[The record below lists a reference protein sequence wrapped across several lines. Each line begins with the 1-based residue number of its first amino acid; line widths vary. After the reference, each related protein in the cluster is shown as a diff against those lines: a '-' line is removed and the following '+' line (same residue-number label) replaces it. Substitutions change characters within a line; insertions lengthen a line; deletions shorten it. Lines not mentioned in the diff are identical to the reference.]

1 LRSFLRIKCTGTR
14 CDAGYPACVSIPRVR
29 LPRRLSTQITVFVL
43 GLILMT
49 VGIGAVVAFLQAR
62 SELDEHA
69 GERALAVARVVATD
83 ADVVEAFSTPEPP
96 AIIDP
101 IAEDFREAAGAEF
114 IVVADDQ
121 GIRFS
126 HPNPQMIG
134 TSLLDDPGENPQAVL
149 SGKTFVGIQNGSLG
163 PSMRAK
169 TPIRDAGGK
178 VIGLVSVG
186 ISEQKI
192 SETLRAHLLIYLL
205 PAILGLGLGVTGAV
219 LLSRRVKRQ
228 TFGLEPGEIA
238 GLLEQREAMLHGV
251 REGAVT
257 VDTADRIT
265 MINDEAQRL
274 LRVDGD
280 TIGQRLS
287 DLLPDGRVQEV
298 LTGKTDGL
306 DEVIVLRDRVLVVN
320 RMPVEL
326 RGRAIGAVITL
337 RDRTELD
344 TLARELQDV
353 RGLADALRAQEH
365 EFGHRLHVIGGLV
378 ELGKYEQAMTYIN
391 TQSDLH
397 QELAS
402 SVVGSIG
409 DPVVSAL
416 LLGKAAV
423 ASERGVQ
430 LSLSCLTE
438 LPELPEKESQGLVTI
453 LGNLIDNAID
463 SASQGVGG
471 GRVQVAIDLED
482 GSLVIRVHD
491 SGSGVD
497 PAIVGEIFTDGFTTK
512 AARQPGY
519 RRGLG
524 LALVSQEVR
533 RRRGRIAVENADG
546 AVFTVTLPVP
556 VGASVVEVPVP

>member
-1 LRSFLRIKCTGTR
+1 M
-14 CDAGYPACVSIPRVR
+14 SIPRVR
-29 LPRRLSTQITVFVL
+29 LPRRLSTQITVLVL

-49 VGIGAVVAFLQAR
+49 VGLGAVVSFFQAR
-62 SELDEHA
+62 SELDQHA

-101 IAEDFREAAGAEF
+101 IAEHFREAAGAAF
-114 IVVADDQ
+114 IVVADAR
-121 GIRFS
+121 GIRYS

-134 TSLLDDPGENPQAVL
+134 TSLLDDPGENPEAVL
-149 SGKTFVGIQNGSLG
+149 SGQTFVGIQNGSLG

-169 TPIRDAGGK
+169 TPIRNADGK

-186 ISEQKI
+186 ISEQRI

-205 PAILGLGLGVTGAV
+205 PAILGLGLGVVGAV

-257 VDTADRIT
+257 VDTAGRIT

-274 LRVDGD
+274 LNVDRD
-280 TIGQRLS
+280 TVGRRLS
-287 DLLPDGRVQEV
+287 DLLPAGRVQEV
-298 LTGKTDGL
+298 LTGQTEGL
-306 DEVIVLRDRVLVVN
+306 DEIIVLRDRVLVVN

-365 EFGHRLHVIGGLV
+365 EFGNRLHVIGGLV
-378 ELGKYEQAMTYIN
+378 ELGKYEQAMTYIH

-402 SVVGSIG
+402 SVVGAIG

-416 LLGKAAV
+416 LLGKSAT

-430 LSLSCLTE
+430 LAVSCLSD
-438 LPELPEKESQGLVTI
+438 LPEFPEEDSRGLVTI
-453 LGNLIDNAID
+453 IGNLIDNAID
-463 SASQGVGG
+463 SASQGVAG
-471 GRVQVAIDLED
+471 GRVQVAIGVED
-482 GSLVIRVHD
+482 GSLVVRVRD
-491 SGSGVD
+491 SGCGVD
-497 PAIVGEIFTDGFTTK
+497 PAIADEIFTDGFTTK

-533 RRRGRIAVENADG
+533 RRRGSIAVENADG

-556 VGASVVEVPVP
+556 VGARGLAAPVP

>member
-1 LRSFLRIKCTGTR
+1 
-14 CDAGYPACVSIPRVR
+14 VSVPGVR
-29 LPRRLSTQITVFVL
+29 LPRRLSTQITVLVL

-49 VGIGAVVAFLQAR
+49 VGIGALVSFAQAR
-62 SELDEHA
+62 SEVDAQA
-69 GERALAVARVVATD
+69 GQRSLAVARVVATD
-83 ADVVEAFSTPEPP
+83 ADVIEAFSTPDPA

-101 IAEDFREAAGAEF
+101 IAEHFREATGAAF
-114 IVVADDQ
+114 IVVANDK
-121 GIRFS
+121 GIRYS
-126 HPNPQMIG
+126 HPNPQLIG

-169 TPIRDAGGK
+169 TPIFDADGK

-192 SETLRAHLLIYLL
+192 SETLRANLLLYLL
-205 PAILGLGLGVTGAV
+205 PAILGLGLGLIGAV

-257 VDTADRIT
+257 VDTAGRIT
-265 MINDEAQRL
+265 LVNDEAQRL
-274 LRVDGD
+274 LGVDREAVG
-280 TIGQRLS
+280 RPLS
-287 DLLPDGRVQEV
+287 SVLPAGRVQEV
-298 LTGKTDGL
+298 LSGETGGL

-365 EFGHRLHVIGGLV
+365 EFANRLHVIGGLV
-378 ELGKYEQAMTYIN
+378 ELGKYEEAVRYIN
-391 TQSDLH
+391 RQSDLY

-402 SVVGSIG
+402 VIVGSIG

-430 LSLSCLTE
+430 LTVSRGTD
-438 LPELPEKESQGLVTI
+438 LPELRDEESHALVTI
-453 LGNLIDNAID
+453 IGNLIDNAID
-463 SASQGVGG
+463 SASQGATG
-471 GRVQVAIDLED
+471 GRVEVAIGVEGD
-482 GSLVIRVHD
+482 SLVVRVHD
-491 SGSGVD
+491 SGQGVD
-497 PAIVGEIFTDGFTTK
+497 PSIADEIFTDGFTTK

-533 RRRGRIAVENADG
+533 RLRGDITVTNADG
-546 AVFTVTLPVP
+546 AVFTVSLPVP
-556 VGASVVEVPVP
+556 VPAPVLGVRVP

>member
-1 LRSFLRIKCTGTR
+1 VTR
-14 CDAGYPACVSIPRVR
+14 ATLLGVSIPGVR
-29 LPRRLSTQITVFVL
+29 LPRRLSTQITVLVL

-49 VGIGAVVAFLQAR
+49 VGIGALVSFLQAR
-62 SELDEHA
+62 SELDAHA

-83 ADVVEAFSTPEPP
+83 GDVIEAFSTPEPQS
-96 AIIDP
+96 IIDP
-101 IAEDFREAAGAEF
+101 IAEHFRAATGAEF
-114 IVVADDQ
+114 IVVANTR
-121 GIRFS
+121 GIRYS
-126 HPNPQMIG
+126 HPNPQLIG
-134 TSLLDDPGENPQAVL
+134 KSLLDDPGENPQAVF
-149 SGKTFVGIQNGSLG
+149 SGRTFVGIQNGSLG
-163 PSMRAK
+163 QSMRAK
-169 TPIRDAGGK
+169 TPIRDLHGK

-192 SETLRAHLLIYLL
+192 SETLRSHLVVYLL
-205 PAILGLGLGVTGAV
+205 PAILGLGLGLTGAV

-257 VDTADRIT
+257 VDTAGRIT

-274 LRVDGD
+274 LGVDPGAV
-280 TIGQRLS
+280 GRRLS
-287 DLLPDGRVQEV
+287 AVLPAGRVQEV
-298 LTGKTDGL
+298 LTGETQGL
-306 DEVIVLRDRVLVVN
+306 DEIIVLRDRVLVVN

-365 EFGHRLHVIGGLV
+365 EFANRLHVIGGLV
-378 ELGKYEQAMTYIN
+378 ELGKYEEAVRYIN
-391 TQSDLH
+391 RQSDLH
-397 QELAS
+397 QELAATI
-402 SVVGSIG
+402 VGSIG

-430 LSLSCLTE
+430 LSVSCGAA
-438 LPELPEKESQGLVTI
+438 LPELPSENSQGLVTI

-463 SASQGVGG
+463 AASHGVGG
-471 GRVQVAIDLED
+471 RVDVAIGAED
-482 GSLVIRVHD
+482 GCLAVQVHD
-491 SGSGVD
+491 SGGGVD
-497 PAIVGEIFTDGFTTK
+497 AAIAGEIFTDGFTTK
-512 AARQPGY
+512 AARHPGY
-519 RRGLG
+519 RRGIG

-533 RRRGRIAVENADG
+533 RQRGRIAVTNDAG
-546 AVFTVTLPVP
+546 AVFTVRLPMP
-556 VGASVVEVPVP
+556 ASVGELEASVP

>member
-1 LRSFLRIKCTGTR
+1 
-14 CDAGYPACVSIPRVR
+14 VSIPRVR
-29 LPRRLSTQITVFVL
+29 LPRRLSTQITVLVL

-49 VGIGAVVAFLQAR
+49 VGIGAVVSFLQAR

-101 IAEDFREAAGAEF
+101 IAEHFRRAAGAAF
-114 IVVADDQ
+114 IVVADDR

-287 DLLPDGRVQEV
+287 DLLPEGRVQEV
-298 LTGKTDGL
+298 LTGQTEGL

-378 ELGKYEQAMTYIN
+378 ELGKYEQAMSYIN

-416 LLGKAAV
+416 LLGKAAT

-430 LSLSCLTE
+430 LSVSCLTD

-463 SASQGVGG
+463 SASQGVAG
-471 GRVQVAIDLED
+471 GRVQVSFDLE
-482 GSLVIRVHD
+482 GGYLVIRVHD

-497 PAIVGEIFTDGFTTK
+497 PAIAGEIFTDGFTTK

-556 VGASVVEVPVP
+556 AVARPLEVPVP

>member
-1 LRSFLRIKCTGTR
+1 M
-14 CDAGYPACVSIPRVR
+14 
-29 LPRRLSTQITVFVL
+29 L

-49 VGIGAVVAFLQAR
+49 VGIGAVVSFLQAR

-101 IAEDFREAAGAEF
+101 IAEHFREAAGAAF
-114 IVVADDQ
+114 IVVADDR

-149 SGKTFVGIQNGSLG
+149 SGKTFVGVQNGSLG

-169 TPIRDAGGK
+169 TPIRNADGK

-205 PAILGLGLGVTGAV
+205 PAILGLGLGVVGAV

-274 LRVDGD
+274 LGVD
-280 TIGQRLS
+280 
-287 DLLPDGRVQEV
+287 
-298 LTGKTDGL
+298 
-306 DEVIVLRDRVLVVN
+306 RD
-320 RMPVEL
+320 
-326 RGRAIGAVITL
+326 
-337 RDRTELD
+337 DR
-344 TLARELQDV
+344 R
-353 RGLADALRAQEH
+353 
-365 EFGHRLHVIGGLV
+365 
-378 ELGKYEQAMTYIN
+378 
-391 TQSDLH
+391 
-397 QELAS
+397 
-402 SVVGSIG
+402 
-409 DPVVSAL
+409 P
-416 LLGKAAV
+416 AAV
-423 ASERGVQ
+423 RPSCPPAASRRC
-430 LSLSCLTE
+430 S
-438 LPELPEKESQGLVTI
+438 
-453 LGNLIDNAID
+453 
-463 SASQGVGG
+463 
-471 GRVQVAIDLED
+471 
-482 GSLVIRVHD
+482 
-491 SGSGVD
+491 
-497 PAIVGEIFTDGFTTK
+497 PA
-512 AARQPGY
+512 
-519 RRGLG
+519 
-524 LALVSQEVR
+524 R
-533 RRRGRIAVENADG
+533 RRAWTRSSSCATACSSSTACPSSCADG
-546 AVFTVTLPVP
+546 PSAPSSRSATAPSWTPSP
-556 VGASVVEVPVP
+556 ASCRTSAASPTRCARRSTSSATGCT

>member
-1 LRSFLRIKCTGTR
+1 VTR
-14 CDAGYPACVSIPRVR
+14 ATLLGVSIPGVR
-29 LPRRLSTQITVFVL
+29 LPRRLSTQITVLVL

-49 VGIGAVVAFLQAR
+49 VGIGALVSFLQAR
-62 SELDEHA
+62 SELDAHA

-83 ADVVEAFSTPEPP
+83 GDVIEAFSTPEPQS
-96 AIIDP
+96 IIDP
-101 IAEDFREAAGAEF
+101 IAEHFRAATGAEF
-114 IVVADDQ
+114 IVVANTR
-121 GIRFS
+121 GIRYS
-126 HPNPQMIG
+126 HPNPQLIG
-134 TSLLDDPGENPQAVL
+134 KSLLDDPGENPQAVF
-149 SGKTFVGIQNGSLG
+149 SGRTFVGIQNGSLG
-163 PSMRAK
+163 QSMRAK
-169 TPIRDAGGK
+169 TPIRDLHGK

-192 SETLRAHLLIYLL
+192 SETLRSHLVVYLL
-205 PAILGLGLGVTGAV
+205 PAILGLGLGLTGAV

-257 VDTADRIT
+257 VDTAGRIT

-274 LRVDGD
+274 LGVDPGAV
-280 TIGQRLS
+280 GRRLS
-287 DLLPDGRVQEV
+287 AALPAGRVQEV
-298 LTGKTDGL
+298 LTGETQGL
-306 DEVIVLRDRVLVVN
+306 DEIIVLRDRVLVVN

-365 EFGHRLHVIGGLV
+365 EFANRLHVIGGLV
-378 ELGKYEQAMTYIN
+378 ELGKYEEAVRYIN
-391 TQSDLH
+391 RQSDLH
-397 QELAS
+397 QELAATI
-402 SVVGSIG
+402 VGSIG

-430 LSLSCLTE
+430 LSVSCGAA
-438 LPELPEKESQGLVTI
+438 LPELPSENSQGLVTI

-463 SASQGVGG
+463 AASHGVGG
-471 GRVQVAIDLED
+471 RVDVAIGAED
-482 GSLVIRVHD
+482 RCLAVQVHD
-491 SGSGVD
+491 SGGGVD
-497 PAIVGEIFTDGFTTK
+497 AAIAGEIFTDGFTTK
-512 AARQPGY
+512 AARHPGY
-519 RRGLG
+519 RRGIG

-533 RRRGRIAVENADG
+533 RQRGRIAVTNDAG
-546 AVFTVTLPVP
+546 AVFTVRLPMP
-556 VGASVVEVPVP
+556 ASVGELEASVP

>member
-1 LRSFLRIKCTGTR
+1 
-14 CDAGYPACVSIPRVR
+14 VSIAGVR
-29 LPRRLSTQITVFVL
+29 LPRRLSTQITVLVL

-49 VGIGAVVAFLQAR
+49 VGIGALVSFLQAR
-62 SELDEHA
+62 SELDAHA
-69 GERALAVARVVATD
+69 GERALSLARVVATD
-83 ADVVEAFSTPEPP
+83 ADVIEAFDTPEPP

-101 IAEDFREAAGAEF
+101 IAEHFRQATGAAF
-114 IVVADDQ
+114 IVVADDR
-121 GIRFS
+121 GIRYS

-134 TSLLDDPGENPQAVL
+134 TSLLNDPGENPEAVL
-149 SGKTFVGIQNGSLG
+149 SGKTFVGRQNGSLG

-169 TPIRDAGGK
+169 TPIRNAKGK

-192 SETLRAHLLIYLL
+192 SETLRSNLLIYLL

-257 VDTADRIT
+257 VDTAGRIT
-265 MINDEAQRL
+265 MVNDEAQRL
-274 LRVDGD
+274 LGVDRTAVGR
-280 TIGQRLS
+280 RLS
-287 DLLPDGRVQEV
+287 AVLPTGRVQEV
-298 LTGKTDGL
+298 LTGETGGL

-320 RMPVEL
+320 RMPVEV

-344 TLARELQDV
+344 TLVRELQDV

-365 EFGHRLHVIGGLV
+365 EFANRLHVIGGLV
-378 ELGKYEQAMTYIN
+378 ELGKYEEAVRYIN
-391 TQSDLH
+391 KQSDLH

-402 SVVGSIG
+402 VILGSIG
-409 DPVVSAL
+409 DPVVAAL

-430 LSLSCLTE
+430 LTVSRGTD
-438 LPELPEKESQGLVTI
+438 LPVLREADSQALVTI
-453 LGNLIDNAID
+453 IGNLIDNALD
-463 SASQGVGG
+463 SASQGATG
-471 GRVQVAIDLED
+471 GRVEVAIGVE
-482 GSLVIRVHD
+482 GESLVVRVHD
-491 SGSGVD
+491 SGQGVD
-497 PAIVGEIFTDGFTTK
+497 PSIADEIFTDGFTTK

-533 RRRGRIAVENADG
+533 RRKGDIAVTNADG
-546 AVFTVTLPVP
+546 AVFTVRLPVP
-556 VGASVVEVPVP
+556 AAVRDVEVPVP

>member
-1 LRSFLRIKCTGTR
+1 MRAFVCIKLTHSR
-14 CDAGYPACVSIPRVR
+14 WKAGYPAAVPIPGVR
-29 LPRRLSTQITVFVL
+29 LPRRLSTQITVLML

-49 VGIGAVVAFLQAR
+49 VGIGAVVSFQQAR
-62 SELDEHA
+62 SELDAQA
-69 GERALAVARVVATD
+69 GERALALARVVATD
-83 ADVVEAFSTPEPP
+83 PDVIEAFDAPAPS
-96 AIIDP
+96 AIIEP
-101 IAEDFREAAGAEF
+101 IAEHFRLAAGATF
-114 IVVADDQ
+114 IVVANRH
-121 GIRFS
+121 GIRYS
-126 HPNPQMIG
+126 HPNPQLIG
-134 TSLLDDPGENPQAVL
+134 TSLLGDPGENPQAVL
-149 SGKTFVGIQNGSLG
+149 SGQTFMGVQNGSLG

-169 TPIRDAGGK
+169 TPIRNADGK
-178 VIGLVSVG
+178 IVGLVSVG

-192 SETLRAHLLIYLL
+192 GETLRAHLLIYLL

-257 VDTADRIT
+257 VDTGGRIT
-265 MINDEAQRL
+265 MVNDEAQRL
-274 LRVDGD
+274 LGVDRSAVGK
-280 TIGQRLS
+280 RLS
-287 DLLPDGRVQEV
+287 AVLPAGRVQEV
-298 LTGKTDGL
+298 LTGETGGL

-326 RGRAIGAVITL
+326 RERAIGAVITL

-344 TLARELQDV
+344 TLVRELQDV

-365 EFGHRLHVIGGLV
+365 EFSNRLHVIGGLV
-378 ELGKYEQAMTYIN
+378 ELGKYEEAVRYIN
-391 TQSDLH
+391 RQSDLH

-402 SVVGSIG
+402 VILGSIG
-409 DPVVSAL
+409 DPVVAAL

-430 LSLSCLTE
+430 LTVSRGTD
-438 LPELPEKESQGLVTI
+438 LPVLREDDSQALVTI
-453 LGNLIDNAID
+453 VGNLIDNAID
-463 SASQGVGG
+463 SASQKATGG
-471 GRVQVAIDLED
+471 GVEVAIGVE
-482 GSLVIRVHD
+482 GEFLVVRVHD
-491 SGSGVD
+491 SGNGVD
-497 PAIVGEIFTDGFTTK
+497 PSIAGEIFTDGFTTK

-533 RRRGRIAVENADG
+533 RRHGDIAVTNADG
-546 AVFTVTLPVP
+546 AVFTVRLPVP
-556 VGASVVEVPVP
+556 AAVRAAEVAVP

>member
-1 LRSFLRIKCTGTR
+1 MTGVTLL
-14 CDAGYPACVSIPRVR
+14 GVSIPGVW

-49 VGIGAVVAFLQAR
+49 VGIGAVVSFLQAR

-101 IAEDFREAAGAEF
+101 IAEHFRDASGAAF
-114 IVVADDQ
+114 IVVANDR

-169 TPIRDAGGK
+169 TPIRDANGK

-186 ISEQKI
+186 ISEQRI
-192 SETLRAHLLIYLL
+192 SQTLRAHLLIYLL
-205 PAILGLGLGVTGAV
+205 PAILGLGLGVVGAV

-238 GLLEQREAMLHGV
+238 RLLEQREAMLHGV

-257 VDTADRIT
+257 VDTAGRIT

-274 LRVDGD
+274 LGVDRETVGS
-280 TIGQRLS
+280 RLS
-287 DLLPDGRVQEV
+287 ELLPVGRVREV
-298 LTGKTDGL
+298 LTGQTEGL

-320 RMPVEL
+320 RMPVAL

-365 EFGHRLHVIGGLV
+365 EFGNRLHVIGGLV
-378 ELGKYEQAMTYIN
+378 ELGKYEQALSYIN

-402 SVVGSIG
+402 SIVGSIG

-430 LSLSCLTE
+430 LSVSCLTD
-438 LPELPEKESQGLVTI
+438 LPEFLDEDSQGLVTI

-463 SASQGVGG
+463 SSSQGLNGG
-471 GRVQVAIDLED
+471 HVQVTAGVDE

-491 SGSGVD
+491 SGNGVD
-497 PAIVGEIFTDGFTTK
+497 PAIADEIFTDGFTTK

-533 RRRGRIAVENADG
+533 RRNGRIAVENADG

-556 VGASVVEVPVP
+556 SGARVLEAPVP

>member
-1 LRSFLRIKCTGTR
+1 MTR
-14 CDAGYPACVSIPRVR
+14 ATLLGVSIPGVR
-29 LPRRLSTQITVFVL
+29 LPRRLSTQITVLVL

-49 VGIGAVVAFLQAR
+49 VGIGALVSFLQAR
-62 SELDEHA
+62 SELDAHA

-83 ADVVEAFSTPEPP
+83 GDVIEAFSTPEPQS
-96 AIIDP
+96 IIDP
-101 IAEDFREAAGAEF
+101 IAEHFRAATGAEF
-114 IVVADDQ
+114 IVVANTK
-121 GIRFS
+121 GIRYS
-126 HPNPQMIG
+126 HPNPQLIG
-134 TSLLDDPGENPQAVL
+134 KSLLDDPGEDPQAVF
-149 SGKTFVGIQNGSLG
+149 SGRTFVGIQNGSLG
-163 PSMRAK
+163 QSMRAK
-169 TPIRDAGGK
+169 TPIRDLHGK

-192 SETLRAHLLIYLL
+192 SETLRSHLVVYLL
-205 PAILGLGLGVTGAV
+205 PAILGLGLGLTGAV

-257 VDTADRIT
+257 VDTAERIT

-274 LRVDGD
+274 LGVDPEAVGR
-280 TIGQRLS
+280 RLS
-287 DLLPDGRVQEV
+287 AVLPAGRVQEV
-298 LTGKTDGL
+298 LTGKTQGL
-306 DEVIVLRDRVLVVN
+306 DEIIVLRDRVLVVN

-365 EFGHRLHVIGGLV
+365 EFANRLHVIGGLV
-378 ELGKYEQAMTYIN
+378 ELGKYEEAVRYIN
-391 TQSDLH
+391 RQSDLH
-397 QELAS
+397 QELAATI
-402 SVVGSIG
+402 VGSIG

-430 LSLSCLTE
+430 LSVSCGAA
-438 LPELPEKESQGLVTI
+438 LPELPSENSHGLVTI

-463 SASQGVGG
+463 AASHGVGG
-471 GRVQVAIDLED
+471 RVDVAIGVED
-482 GSLVIRVHD
+482 GCLAVQVHD
-491 SGSGVD
+491 SGRGVD
-497 PAIVGEIFTDGFTTK
+497 AAIAGEIFTDGFTTK
-512 AARQPGY
+512 AARHPGY
-519 RRGLG
+519 RRGIG

-533 RRRGRIAVENADG
+533 RQRGRIAVANDAG
-546 AVFTVTLPVP
+546 AVFTVRLPMP
-556 VGASVVEVPVP
+556 ASVGELEASVP

>member
-1 LRSFLRIKCTGTR
+1 MTGVTLP
-14 CDAGYPACVSIPRVR
+14 GVSIPGLR
-29 LPRRLSTQITVFVL
+29 LPRRLSTQITVLVL

-49 VGIGAVVAFLQAR
+49 VGIGALVSFVQAR
-62 SELDEHA
+62 SELDAQA
-69 GERALAVARVVATD
+69 GQRALAVARVVATD
-83 ADVVEAFSTPEPP
+83 ADVVEAFSTPEPQ

-101 IAEDFREAAGAEF
+101 IAEHFRDATGAAF
-114 IVVADDQ
+114 IVVANDQ
-121 GIRFS
+121 GIRYS
-126 HPNPQMIG
+126 HPNPQLIG

-149 SGKTFVGIQNGSLG
+149 SGKTFVGVQNGSLG
-163 PSMRAK
+163 SSMRAK
-169 TPIRDAGGK
+169 TPIFNADGK

-186 ISEQKI
+186 ISEEKI
-192 SETLRAHLLIYLL
+192 SGTLRAKLLVYLL
-205 PAILGLGLGVTGAV
+205 PAILGLGLGVIGAV

-257 VDTADRIT
+257 VDTAGRIT
-265 MINDEAQRL
+265 MVNDEAQRL
-274 LRVDGD
+274 LGVDRKAVGR
-280 TIGQRLS
+280 RLS
-287 DLLPDGRVQEV
+287 AVLPSGRVQEV
-298 LTGKTDGL
+298 FTGETGGL

-365 EFGHRLHVIGGLV
+365 EFANRLHVIGGLV
-378 ELGKYEQAMTYIN
+378 ELGKYEEAVRYISR
-391 TQSDLH
+391 QSDLY

-402 SVVGSIG
+402 AVVGSIG

-430 LSLSCLTE
+430 LTVSADAD
-438 LPELPEKESQGLVTI
+438 LPELGDEDSHALVTI
-453 LGNLIDNAID
+453 IGNLIDNAID
-463 SASQGVGG
+463 SASQGSTG
-471 GRVQVAIDLED
+471 GRVEVAIGVEGD
-482 GSLVIRVHD
+482 SLVVRVHD
-491 SGSGVD
+491 SGQGVD
-497 PAIVGEIFTDGFTTK
+497 PSIADEIFTDGFTTK

-533 RRRGRIAVENADG
+533 RRGGEIGVTNADG
-546 AVFTVTLPVP
+546 AVFTVSLPVP
-556 VGASVVEVPVP
+556 PGVRELEAPVP

>member
-1 LRSFLRIKCTGTR
+1 M
-14 CDAGYPACVSIPRVR
+14 SIPRVR
-29 LPRRLSTQITVFVL
+29 LPRRLSTQITVLVL

-49 VGIGAVVAFLQAR
+49 VGIGAVVSFLQAR

-96 AIIDP
+96 AVIDP
-101 IAEDFREAAGAEF
+101 IAEHFREAVGAAF
-114 IVVADDQ
+114 IVVADAK

-134 TSLLDDPGENPQAVL
+134 TSLLDDPGENPEAVL
-149 SGKTFVGIQNGSLG
+149 SGKTFVGVQDGSLG
-163 PSMRAK
+163 RSMRAK
-169 TPIRDAGGK
+169 TPIRNADGK

-192 SETLRAHLLIYLL
+192 SETLSAHLLIYLL
-205 PAILGLGLGVTGAV
+205 PAILGLGLGGVGAV

-257 VDTADRIT
+257 VDTAGRIT

-274 LRVDGD
+274 LRVDRD
-280 TIGQRLS
+280 TVGQRLS
-287 DLLPDGRVQEV
+287 DVLPAGRVQEV
-298 LTGKTDGL
+298 LTGQTEGL

-344 TLARELQDV
+344 TLVRELQDV

-365 EFGHRLHVIGGLV
+365 EFSHRLHVIGGLV
-378 ELGKYEQAMTYIN
+378 ELGKYEQTLNYIN
-391 TQSDLH
+391 TQSDLF

-423 ASERGVQ
+423 ASERGVK
-430 LSLSCLTE
+430 LSVSCLTD
-438 LPELPEKESQGLVTI
+438 LPEFLDEDSQGLVTI
-453 LGNLIDNAID
+453 IGNLIDNAID
-463 SASQGVGG
+463 SASQAVAG
-471 GRVQVAIDLED
+471 GRIQVAIGVD
-482 GSLVIRVHD
+482 GASLVVRVHD
-491 SGSGVD
+491 SGDGVD
-497 PAIVGEIFTDGFTTK
+497 PAIADEIFTDGFTTK

-533 RRRGRIAVENADG
+533 RRGGRIAVENADG
-546 AVFTVTLPVP
+546 AVFTVTMPVP
-556 VGASVVEVPVP
+556 AAARALEAPVP

>member
-1 LRSFLRIKCTGTR
+1 M
-14 CDAGYPACVSIPRVR
+14 SIPGVR
-29 LPRRLSTQITVFVL
+29 LPRRLSTQITVLVL

-49 VGIGAVVAFLQAR
+49 VGIGAVVSFLQAR
-62 SELDEHA
+62 SELDQHA

-101 IAEDFREAAGAEF
+101 IAEHFREASGAAF
-114 IVVADDQ
+114 IVVADDK

-169 TPIRDAGGK
+169 TPIRNADGK

-192 SETLRAHLLIYLL
+192 GETLRAHLLIYLL
-205 PAILGLGLGVTGAV
+205 PAILGLGLGLIGAV

-257 VDTADRIT
+257 VDTAGRIT
-265 MINDEAQRL
+265 MVNDEAQRL
-274 LRVDGD
+274 LGVDRSA
-280 TIGQRLS
+280 IGRQLS
-287 DLLPDGRVQEV
+287 AVVPAGRVREV
-298 LTGKTDGL
+298 LTGETGGL

-326 RGRAIGAVITL
+326 RERAIGAVITL

-344 TLARELQDV
+344 TLVRELQDV

-365 EFGHRLHVIGGLV
+365 EFANRLHVIGGLV
-378 ELGKYEQAMTYIN
+378 ELGKYEEAVRYIN
-391 TQSDLH
+391 RQSDLH

-402 SVVGSIG
+402 VILGSIG
-409 DPVVSAL
+409 DPVVAAL

-430 LSLSCLTE
+430 LSVSRGTDLHQLRDE
-438 LPELPEKESQGLVTI
+438 DSQALVTI
-453 LGNLIDNAID
+453 IGNLIDNAID
-463 SASQGVGG
+463 SASQGTTG
-471 GRVQVAIDLED
+471 GRVEVAIGVE
-482 GSLVIRVHD
+482 GNFLVVRVHD
-491 SGSGVD
+491 SGRGVD
-497 PAIVGEIFTDGFTTK
+497 PSIAGEIFADGFTTK

-533 RRRGRIAVENADG
+533 RRRGHIEVTNADG
-546 AVFTVTLPVP
+546 AVFTVRLPVP
-556 VGASVVEVPVP
+556 APVRELEVPVP

>member
-1 LRSFLRIKCTGTR
+1 MS
-14 CDAGYPACVSIPRVR
+14 APRVR
-29 LPRRLSTQITVFVL
+29 LPRRLSTQITVLLL

-49 VGIGAVVAFLQAR
+49 VGIGALVSFLQAR
-62 SELDEHA
+62 SELDANA
-69 GERALAVARVVATD
+69 GQRALAVARVVATD

-96 AIIDP
+96 AVIDP
-101 IAEDFREAAGAEF
+101 IAEHFRVATGAAF
-114 IVVADDQ
+114 IVVANDK

-126 HPNPQMIG
+126 HPNPQLIG
-134 TSLLDDPGENPQAVL
+134 TSLLADPGENPQAVL
-149 SGKTFVGIQNGSLG
+149 SGRTFVGVQNGSLG
-163 PSMRAK
+163 PSVRAK
-169 TPIRDAGGK
+169 TPIRDADGK

-192 SETLRAHLLIYLL
+192 SETLQAHLLGYLL
-205 PAILGLGLGVTGAV
+205 PAILGLGLGVIGAV

-257 VDTADRIT
+257 VDTAGRIT
-265 MINDEAQRL
+265 MVNDEAQRL
-274 LRVDGD
+274 LDVGRDAVGR
-280 TIGQRLS
+280 RLVAV
-287 DLLPDGRVQEV
+287 LPAGRVQEV
-298 LTGKTDGL
+298 LAGETQGR
-306 DEVIVLRDRVLVVN
+306 DETIVLRDRVLVVN

-353 RGLADALRAQEH
+353 RGLSDALRAQEH
-365 EFGHRLHVIGGLV
+365 EFSNRLHVIGGLV
-378 ELGKYEQAMTYIN
+378 ELGRYDEAVRYIN
-391 TQSDLH
+391 RQSDLH

-402 SVVGSIG
+402 VIVGSIG

-430 LSLSCLTE
+430 LAVSRGSN
-438 LPELPEKESQGLVTI
+438 LPELLAEDSQALVTI
-453 LGNLIDNAID
+453 IGNLIDNAID
-463 SASQGVGG
+463 SASQGATG
-471 GRVQVAIDLED
+471 GRVEVATGVE
-482 GSLVIRVHD
+482 GCSLVVRVHD
-491 SGSGVD
+491 SGKGVAPSIAD
-497 PAIVGEIFTDGFTTK
+497 EIFTDGFTTK

-533 RRRGRIAVENADG
+533 RRGGRITVTNADG

-556 VGASVVEVPVP
+556 AVARELEVPVP

>member
-1 LRSFLRIKCTGTR
+1 MRSFLRIKCTRTR
-14 CDAGYPACVSIPRVR
+14 CDARYPLDVAIPAVR
-29 LPRRLSTQITVFVL
+29 LPRRLSTQITVLVL

-49 VGIGAVVAFLQAR
+49 VGIGAVVSFLQAR
-62 SELDEHA
+62 SELDRHA
-69 GERALAVARVVATD
+69 GDRALAVARVVAMD
-83 ADVVEAFSTPEPP
+83 ADVIEAFSTPEPQ

-101 IAEDFREAAGAEF
+101 IAENFRTATGAAF
-114 IVVADDQ
+114 IVVADDK
-121 GIRFS
+121 GIRLS
-126 HPNPQMIG
+126 HPIPQLIG
-134 TSLLDDPGENPQAVL
+134 TSLLGDPGENPQAVL

-163 PSMRAK
+163 RSMRAK
-169 TPIRDAGGK
+169 TPIRNADGK

-186 ISEQKI
+186 ISEQRI

-205 PAILGLGLGVTGAV
+205 PAILGLGLGGVGAV

-257 VDTADRIT
+257 VDTAGRIT

-298 LTGKTDGL
+298 LTGQTDGL

-430 LSLSCLTE
+430 LSVSCLTE
-438 LPELPEKESQGLVTI
+438 LPELPENESQGLVTI

-463 SASQGVGG
+463 SASQGVAG
-471 GRVQVAIDLED
+471 GRVQVAIDLEN

-533 RRRGRIAVENADG
+533 RRRGRIVVENADG

>member
-1 LRSFLRIKCTGTR
+1 MTR
-14 CDAGYPACVSIPRVR
+14 ATLLGVSIPGVR
-29 LPRRLSTQITVFVL
+29 LPRRLSTQITVLVL

-49 VGIGAVVAFLQAR
+49 VGIGALVSFLQAR
-62 SELDEHA
+62 SELDAHA

-83 ADVVEAFSTPEPP
+83 GDVIEAFSTPEPQS
-96 AIIDP
+96 IIDP
-101 IAEDFREAAGAEF
+101 IAEHFRAATGAEF
-114 IVVADDQ
+114 IVVANTK
-121 GIRFS
+121 GIRYS
-126 HPNPQMIG
+126 HPNPQLIG
-134 TSLLDDPGENPQAVL
+134 KSLLDDPGEDPQAVF
-149 SGKTFVGIQNGSLG
+149 SGRTFVGIQNGSLG
-163 PSMRAK
+163 QSMRAK
-169 TPIRDAGGK
+169 TPIRDLHGK

-192 SETLRAHLLIYLL
+192 SETLRSHLIVYLL
-205 PAILGLGLGVTGAV
+205 PAILGLGLGLTGAV

-257 VDTADRIT
+257 VDTAERIT

-274 LRVDGD
+274 LGVDPEAVGR
-280 TIGQRLS
+280 RLS
-287 DLLPDGRVQEV
+287 AVLPAGRVQEV
-298 LTGKTDGL
+298 LTGKTQGL
-306 DEVIVLRDRVLVVN
+306 DEIIVLRDRVLVVN

-365 EFGHRLHVIGGLV
+365 EFANRLHVIGGLV
-378 ELGKYEQAMTYIN
+378 ELGKYEEAVRYIN
-391 TQSDLH
+391 RQSDLH
-397 QELAS
+397 QELAATI
-402 SVVGSIG
+402 VGSIG

-430 LSLSCLTE
+430 LSVSCGAA
-438 LPELPEKESQGLVTI
+438 LPDLPSENSQGLVTI

-463 SASQGVGG
+463 AASHGVGG
-471 GRVQVAIDLED
+471 RVDVAIGVED
-482 GSLVIRVHD
+482 GCLAVQVHD
-491 SGSGVD
+491 SGRGVD
-497 PAIVGEIFTDGFTTK
+497 AAIAGEIFTDGFTTK
-512 AARQPGY
+512 AARHPGY
-519 RRGLG
+519 RRGIG

-533 RRRGRIAVENADG
+533 RQRGRIAVANDAG
-546 AVFTVTLPVP
+546 AVFTVRLPMP
-556 VGASVVEVPVP
+556 ASVGELEASVP

>member
-1 LRSFLRIKCTGTR
+1 VTR
-14 CDAGYPACVSIPRVR
+14 ATLLGVSIPGVR
-29 LPRRLSTQITVFVL
+29 LPRRLSTQITVLVL

-49 VGIGAVVAFLQAR
+49 VGIGALVSFLQAR
-62 SELDEHA
+62 SELDAHA

-83 ADVVEAFSTPEPP
+83 GDVIEAFSTPEPQS
-96 AIIDP
+96 IIDP
-101 IAEDFREAAGAEF
+101 IAEHFRAATGAEF
-114 IVVADDQ
+114 IVVANTR
-121 GIRFS
+121 GIRYS
-126 HPNPQMIG
+126 HPNPQLIG
-134 TSLLDDPGENPQAVL
+134 KSLLDDPGENPQAVF
-149 SGKTFVGIQNGSLG
+149 SGRTFVGIQNGSLG
-163 PSMRAK
+163 QSMRAK
-169 TPIRDAGGK
+169 TPIRDLHGK

-192 SETLRAHLLIYLL
+192 SETLRSHLVVYLL
-205 PAILGLGLGVTGAV
+205 PAILGLGLGLTGAV

-257 VDTADRIT
+257 VDTAGRIT

-274 LRVDGD
+274 LGVDPGAV
-280 TIGQRLS
+280 GRRLS
-287 DLLPDGRVQEV
+287 AALPAGRVQEV
-298 LTGKTDGL
+298 LTGETQGL
-306 DEVIVLRDRVLVVN
+306 DEIIVLRDRVLVVN

-365 EFGHRLHVIGGLV
+365 EFANRLHVIGGLV
-378 ELGKYEQAMTYIN
+378 ELGKYEEAVRYIN
-391 TQSDLH
+391 RQSDLH
-397 QELAS
+397 QELAATI
-402 SVVGSIG
+402 VGSIG

-430 LSLSCLTE
+430 LSVSCGAA
-438 LPELPEKESQGLVTI
+438 LPELPSENSQGLVTI

-463 SASQGVGG
+463 AASHGVGG
-471 GRVQVAIDLED
+471 RVDVAIGAED
-482 GSLVIRVHD
+482 GCLAVQVHD
-491 SGSGVD
+491 SGGGVD
-497 PAIVGEIFTDGFTTK
+497 AAIAGEIFTDGFTTK
-512 AARQPGY
+512 AARHPGY
-519 RRGLG
+519 RRGIG

-533 RRRGRIAVENADG
+533 RQRGRIAVTNDAG
-546 AVFTVTLPVP
+546 AVFTVRLPMP
-556 VGASVVEVPVP
+556 ASVGELEASVP

>member
-1 LRSFLRIKCTGTR
+1 MPRLR
-14 CDAGYPACVSIPRVR
+14 PR
-29 LPRRLSTQITVFVL
+29 LPRRLSTQITVLML

-49 VGIGAVVAFLQAR
+49 VGIGAVVSFLQAR
-62 SELDEHA
+62 SELDANA

-83 ADVVEAFSTPEPP
+83 ADVVEAFSTPDPP
-96 AIIDP
+96 AVIDP
-101 IAEDFREAAGAEF
+101 IAEHFREATGAAF
-114 IVVADDQ
+114 IVVASDK

-126 HPNPQMIG
+126 HPNPSLIG
-134 TSLLDDPGENPQAVL
+134 TSLLDDPGEDPQAVL

-163 PSMRAK
+163 SSMRAK
-169 TPIRDAGGK
+169 TPIRDADGK

-192 SETLRAHLLIYLL
+192 GGTLRAHLLIYLL
-205 PAILGLGLGVTGAV
+205 PAILGLGLGVVGAV

-257 VDTADRIT
+257 VDTAGRIT
-265 MINDEAQRL
+265 MVNDEAQRL
-274 LRVDGD
+274 LGVDREAVGR
-280 TIGQRLS
+280 RLS
-287 DLLPDGRVQEV
+287 AVLPAGRVQEV
-298 LTGKTDGL
+298 LTGETEGL

-320 RMPVEL
+320 RMPVEV

-337 RDRTELD
+337 RDRTELE
-344 TLARELQDV
+344 TLVRELQDV

-365 EFGHRLHVIGGLV
+365 EFANRLHVISGLV
-378 ELGKYEQAMTYIN
+378 ELGKHEDAVRYIN
-391 TQSDLH
+391 TQSDRY

-430 LSLSCLTE
+430 LSVSCGTD
-438 LPELPEKESQGLVTI
+438 LPELLDQDSHGLVTI

-463 SASQGVGG
+463 SASQGAG
-471 GRVQVAIDLED
+471 GRVEVAIGLEE
-482 GSLVIRVHD
+482 GCLVFRVHD
-491 SGSGVD
+491 SGRGVD
-497 PAIVGEIFTDGFTTK
+497 PAIAGEIFADGFTTK
-512 AARQPGY
+512 AARHPGY
-519 RRGLG
+519 RRGIG

-533 RRRGRIAVENADG
+533 RRRGSIAVANADG
-546 AVFTVTLPVP
+546 AVFTVRLPRPAP
-556 VGASVVEVPVP
+556 VRELETPLP

>member
-1 LRSFLRIKCTGTR
+1 VTGVTLLV
-14 CDAGYPACVSIPRVR
+14 VSIPGVR

-49 VGIGAVVAFLQAR
+49 VGIGAVVSFVQAR
-62 SELDEHA
+62 SELDANA
-69 GERALAVARVVATD
+69 GERALALARVVATD

-101 IAEDFREAAGAEF
+101 IAEHFREASGAAF
-114 IVVADDQ
+114 IVVADAK

-149 SGKTFVGIQNGSLG
+149 AGKTFVGVQNGSLG

-169 TPIRDAGGK
+169 TPIRDANGK

-186 ISEQKI
+186 ISEQRI
-192 SETLRAHLLIYLL
+192 SQTLRAHLLIYLL
-205 PAILGLGLGVTGAV
+205 PAILGLGLGVVGAV

-238 GLLEQREAMLHGV
+238 RLLEQREAMLHGV

-257 VDTADRIT
+257 VDTAGRIT

-274 LRVDGD
+274 LGVDRETVGS
-280 TIGQRLS
+280 RLS
-287 DLLPDGRVQEV
+287 ELLPVGRVREV
-298 LTGKTDGL
+298 LTGQTEGL

-320 RMPVEL
+320 RMPVAL

-365 EFGHRLHVIGGLV
+365 EFGNRLHVIGGLV
-378 ELGKYEQAMTYIN
+378 ELGKYEQALSYIN

-402 SVVGSIG
+402 SIVASIG

-430 LSLSCLTE
+430 LSVSCLTD
-438 LPELPEKESQGLVTI
+438 LPEFLDEDSQGLVTI

-463 SASQGVGG
+463 SSSQAVNG
-471 GRVQVAIDLED
+471 GRVQVTVGVED
-482 GSLVIRVHD
+482 ESLVIRVHD
-491 SGSGVD
+491 SGNGVD
-497 PAIVGEIFTDGFTTK
+497 PAIADEIFTDGFTTK

-556 VGASVVEVPVP
+556 SGARVLEAPVP

>member
-1 LRSFLRIKCTGTR
+1 
-14 CDAGYPACVSIPRVR
+14 VSIPGVR

-49 VGIGAVVAFLQAR
+49 VGIGAVVSFLQAR

-101 IAEDFREAAGAEF
+101 IAEHFREAAGAAF
-114 IVVADDQ
+114 IVVADAR
-121 GIRFS
+121 GVRYS

-149 SGKTFVGIQNGSLG
+149 SGKTFVGVQNGSLG

-169 TPIRDAGGK
+169 TPIRNADGT

-186 ISEQKI
+186 ISEQRI

-205 PAILGLGLGVTGAV
+205 PAILGLGLGVAGAV

-257 VDTADRIT
+257 VDTAGRIT

-274 LRVDGD
+274 LRVDRETVGR
-280 TIGQRLS
+280 RLS
-287 DLLPDGRVQEV
+287 DLLPTGRVQEV
-298 LTGKTDGL
+298 LTGQTPGL

-365 EFGHRLHVIGGLV
+365 EFGNRLHVIGGLV
-378 ELGKYEQAMTYIN
+378 ELGKYEQAMSYIN

-397 QELAS
+397 QALAS
-402 SVVGSIG
+402 SVVGAIG
-409 DPVVSAL
+409 DPLVSAL

-430 LSLSCLTE
+430 LSVSCLTD
-438 LPELPEKESQGLVTI
+438 LPEFLDEDSQGLVTI
-453 LGNLIDNAID
+453 IGNLIDNAID
-463 SASQGVGG
+463 SASQGVAG
-471 GRVQVAIDLED
+471 GRVQIAIGIED
-482 GSLVIRVHD
+482 ASLTIRVHD
-491 SGSGVD
+491 SGCGVD
-497 PAIVGEIFTDGFTTK
+497 PAIAGEIFTDGFTTK

-533 RRRGRIAVENADG
+533 RRQGRIEVQNADG

-556 VGASVVEVPVP
+556 VGARPLEVPVS

>member
-1 LRSFLRIKCTGTR
+1 
-14 CDAGYPACVSIPRVR
+14 VSRPSVR
-29 LPRRLSTQITVFVL
+29 LPRRLSTQITVLVL

-49 VGIGAVVAFLQAR
+49 VGIGAVVSFLQAR
-62 SELDEHA
+62 SELDMQA

-83 ADVVEAFSTPEPP
+83 ADVIEAFSTPEPP

-101 IAEDFREAAGAEF
+101 IAEHFREATGAEF
-114 IVVADDQ
+114 IVVANDK

-126 HPNPQMIG
+126 HPNPQLIG
-134 TSLLDDPGENPQAVL
+134 TSLLDDPGENPQEVL
-149 SGKTFVGIQNGSLG
+149 SGKTFVGLQNGSLG
-163 PSMRAK
+163 QSMRAK
-169 TPIRDAGGK
+169 TPIRDADGK

-205 PAILGLGLGVTGAV
+205 PAIVGLGLGVIGAV

-238 GLLEQREAMLHGV
+238 GLLEQREAMLHGI

-257 VDTADRIT
+257 VDTAGRIT

-274 LRVDGD
+274 LGVDRDAVGR
-280 TIGQRLS
+280 RLS
-287 DLLPDGRVQEV
+287 EVLPPGRVQEV
-298 LTGKTDGL
+298 LTGETASL
-306 DEVIVLRDRVLVVN
+306 DEVIVLCDRVLVVN

-344 TLARELQDV
+344 ALVRELQDV

-365 EFGHRLHVIGGLV
+365 EFANRLHVIGGLV
-378 ELGKYEQAMTYIN
+378 ELGKYDEAVRYIDR
-391 TQSDLH
+391 QSDLY
-397 QELAS
+397 QELAA
-402 SVVGSIG
+402 VIVGSIG

-423 ASERGVQ
+423 ASERGVT
-430 LSLSCLTE
+430 LTVVRGTE
-438 LPELPEKESQGLVTI
+438 LPELLDEDSQALVTI
-453 LGNLIDNAID
+453 IGNLIDNAID
-463 SASQGVGG
+463 SASHRATG
-471 GRVQVAIDLED
+471 GRVEVAIGLEGD
-482 GSLVIRVHD
+482 WLVVRVHD
-491 SGSGVD
+491 SGQGVD
-497 PAIVGEIFTDGFTTK
+497 AAIADEIFTDGFTTK

-533 RRRGRIAVENADG
+533 RRRGRISVVNADG
-546 AVFTVTLPVP
+546 AVFTVRLPVP
-556 VGASVVEVPVP
+556 AAIHDVGVPVP